1 MGGNKNKPKGKKRYY
16 LLLPAIA
23 ILLALGIVA
32 DILYPSYSQVVNN
45 ALGASATASG
55 DYVTLALENSKD
67 VNIRLEEEGA
77 VLLKNEGGL
86 LPLEDVKE
94 VNVYGILSAHL
105 YKGGSGSSSNNAE
118 GVDLKTALESV
129 GLQVNP
135 ELWALLESSEL
146 GYQTGAAV
154 ENGVAGQYELTLDT
168 YENTVP
174 FTAAKEYSPCAIVT
188 FGTNGGEGSDG
199 DRGDVNSLEL
209 GENEKTLLERLDS
222 EGFQVIALI
231 NSSYVMELGPV
242 IEHADAI
249 LWIGGTGLYGA
260 YGVADILAGSANPS
274 GRLVD
279 TWMYEQETSST
290 YYTADSTEALYVDS
304 EGKQIGSYSNYS
316 EGIYVGYRWY
326 ETADAEGYWTDVS
339 NEYGTGYAGVVAYP
353 FGYGLSY
360 TTFDEKITDA
370 VQSGGEIA
378 FTITASNTG
387 AVADKDV
394 IELYVQKPYT
404 NGGVEVSQVELIG
417 FAKTEVLDPGGE
429 QTVTLTVKEE
439 DLASYDSSANSG
451 AGCYVLA
458 GGEYAFYLAS
468 ATSGAHCWSSHKG
481 DAARCKSFSITRVEY
496 SGDNKRST
504 DAVTAVNLLETADN
518 DTGVASNDAMAGYQ
532 TLSRADGF
540 ANAAETISKE
550 ANTRGGTINGSV
562 ELDSGSTLYQALTA
576 NYGNNTHTNFN
587 AGHLADV
594 SEFTDPSVEQEKRYV
609 LADLYTT
616 GADGTALRQVDR
628 NTGEVTVTGVDYDD
642 PRWETLISQMSVAEM
657 EELIGRGGYG
667 TIAVESIEKLA
678 ATDYDGPTG
687 FSNFLKASLDIE
699 QDTTGFCSEPIMAAT
714 WNVELLEEYG
724 LAVGMEGNAF
734 GNNGWYAP
742 GMNIHRTTFEGRTG
756 EYFSE
761 DPYIT
766 GMAAAAV
773 AGGAF
778 QNGVYTYAKHFAF
791 NELEANRSNGMN
803 CVMNE
808 QTAREIYLRPFELA
822 IKQGKLTGMMSS
834 FMLMNAQWNG
844 GNFNLM
850 HGIVRTEWGFK
861 GIINTDLAGSSIMG
875 AERALCAG
883 TDMLL
888 ATSYGQN
895 ARSAYLRCD
904 TIKETDEGICAMK
917 TAVKHILYA
926 YASAALN
933 RAVAVSEVDSSAVT
947 ALFIAINVI
956 AYLGAAVLAGV
967 FVWRFMQ
974 ERKSAKIAVLDT
986 RELGAEL
993 PSDPSKDKDG
1003 MQ

>member
-1 MGGNKNKPKGKKRYY
+1 MRITDM
-16 LLLPAIA
+16 LSPAGIQLRAAPADKAAA
-23 ILLALGIVA
+23 IDLLADLQERAGNITDKA
-32 DILYPSYSQVVNN
+32 AYKREIL
-45 ALGASATASG
+45 
-55 DYVTLALENSKD
+55 
-67 VNIRLEEEGA
+67 IREEM
-77 VLLKNEGGL
+77 
-86 LPLEDVKE
+86 D
-94 VNVYGILSAHL
+94 S
-105 YKGGSGSSSNNAE
+105 
-118 GVDLKTALESV
+118 T
-129 GLQVNP
+129 
-135 ELWALLESSEL
+135 
-146 GYQTGAAV
+146 AV

-387 AVADKDV
+387 AVAGKDV

-404 NGGVEVSQVELIG
+404 NGGVEVPQVELIG

-504 DAVTAVNLLETADN
+504 DAVTAVNLLEAADN

-766 GMAAAAV
+766 GMAAAAAV

>member
-23 ILLALGIVA
+23 VLLVMGIVV

-45 ALGASATASG
+45 ALGASATAG
-55 DYVTLALENSKD
+55 EDYVTLALENSKD
-67 VNIRLEEEGA
+67 VNIRLQEEGS
-77 VLLKNEGGL
+77 VLLKNDGGL
-86 LPLEDVKE
+86 LPLAGVKE

-118 GVDLKTALESV
+118 GVDLKMALESV
-129 GLQVNP
+129 GFQVNSD
-135 ELWALLESSEL
+135 LWSLLESSEL

-154 ENGVAGQYELTLDT
+154 ENGVAGQYELDLDT
-168 YENTVP
+168 YEKTVS
-174 FTAAKEYSPCAIVT
+174 FATAKDYSPYAIVT

-199 DRGDVNSLEL
+199 DRGETNSLEL
-209 GENEKTLLERLDS
+209 GENEKALLERLDS

-249 LWIGGTGLYGA
+249 LWIGGTGLYGT
-260 YGVADILAGSANPS
+260 YGVADILNGSANPS

-290 YYTADSTEALYVDS
+290 YYTADNTEALYVDS

-326 ETADAEGYWTDVS
+326 ETADAEGYWADVS
-339 NEYGTGYAGVVAYP
+339 NEYGAGYAGVVAYP

-360 TTFDEKITDA
+360 TTFDEKIVDA
-370 VQSGGEIA
+370 VQDNGEIT
-378 FTITASNTG
+378 FTITAANTG
-387 AVADKDV
+387 AVAGKDV

-404 NGGVEVSQVELIG
+404 NGGVEVAQVELAA
-417 FAKTEVLDPGGE
+417 FAKTEALEPGGE
-429 QTVTLTVKEE
+429 QTVTLTVAEE
-439 DLASYDSSANSG
+439 DLASYDSSANGG

-468 ATSGAHCWSSHKG
+468 ATSGAHCWSDHKG
-481 DAARCKSFSITRVEY
+481 DAARCKSFSIAEVEY

-504 DAVTAVNLLETADN
+504 DAVTAVNLLETTDN
-518 DTGVASNDAMAGYQ
+518 DTGVASNDATAGYK

-540 ANAAETISKE
+540 ANAAETISEE

-562 ELDSGSTLYQALTA
+562 ELDSGSALYQALTT

-587 AGHLADV
+587 AGHLTDV
-594 SEFTDPSVEQEKRYV
+594 SEFTDPSVEQAKKYT

-616 GADGTALRQVDR
+616 DADGKALRQVDR
-628 NTGEVTVTGVDYDD
+628 STGEVTVTGVAYDD

-667 TIAVESIEKLA
+667 TIAVESIEKLS

-714 WNVELLEEYG
+714 WNVDLLEEYG
-724 LAVGMEGNAF
+724 QAVGMEGNAF

-850 HGIVRTEWGFK
+850 HGIVRTEWDFK

-904 TIKETDEGICAMK
+904 TIKETDAGVCAMK

-926 YASAALN
+926 YAAAALN
-933 RAVAVSEVDSSAVT
+933 REVAVSEVDSTVVKVI
-947 ALFIAINVI
+947 FIALNII
-956 AYLGAAVLAGV
+956 AYLGAVVLAGL
-967 FVWRFMQ
+967 FARRFMQ
-974 ERKSAKIAVLDT
+974 EKKNAKIAVVDT
-986 RELGAEL
+986 REQGAEL
-993 PSDPSKDKDG
+993 PSDSAKNNKEK
-1003 MQ
+1003 Q

>member
-1 MGGNKNKPKGKKRYY
+1 MDGNKSKAKGKKRYY

-23 ILLALGIVA
+23 ILLILGIVV
-32 DILYPSYSQVVNN
+32 DVLYPSYSQVVNN
-45 ALGASATASG
+45 ALGESVTASPE
-55 DYVTLALENSKD
+55 YVAMALENSRD
-67 VNIRLEEEGA
+67 VNIRLQEEGS

-86 LPLEDVKE
+86 LPLKDVTE

-129 GLQVNP
+129 GLQVNQD
-135 ELWALLESSEL
+135 LWSLLASSEL
-146 GYQTGAAV
+146 GYQTGSTV
-154 ENGVAGQYELTLDT
+154 DNGVAGQYELSLTT
-168 YENTVP
+168 YESTVS
-174 FTAAKEYSPCAIVT
+174 FAAAKGYSPYAIVT

-199 DRGDVNSLEL
+199 DRGETNSLEL
-209 GENEKTLLERLDS
+209 GENEKALLERLDS
-222 EGFQVIALI
+222 EGFRVIALI

-249 LWIGGTGLYGA
+249 LWVGGTGLYGT
-260 YGVADILAGSANPS
+260 YGIANLLTGKANPS

-290 YYTADSTEALYVDS
+290 YYTSDNAASAYVDS
-304 EGKQIGSYSNYS
+304 EGKQIGSYTNYN

-326 ETADAEGYWTDVS
+326 ETADAEGYWAGVS
-339 NEYGTGYAGVVAYP
+339 NQYGTGYAGVVAYP

-370 VQSGGEIA
+370 VQEGGQIV
-378 FTITASNTG
+378 FTITAANTG
-387 AVADKDV
+387 AVAGKDV
-394 IELYVQKPYT
+394 IELYVRKPYT
-404 NGGVEVSQVELIG
+404 NGGVEVAQVELVAY
-417 FAKTEVLDPGGE
+417 AKTEVLDPGGE
-429 QTVTLTVKEE
+429 QTVTLTVAEE
-439 DLASYDSSANSG
+439 DLASYDSAANGG
-451 AGCYVLA
+451 AGCYVLS
-458 GGEYAFYLAS
+458 GGEYSFYLAS
-468 ATSGAHCWSSHKG
+468 ATSGAHCWSVHKG
-481 DAARCKSFSITRVEY
+481 DAARCKSFSIAKVEY
-496 SGDNKRST
+496 SGDNKRSS
-504 DAVTAVNLLETADN
+504 DAVTAVNLLETTDN
-518 DTGVASNDAMAGYQ
+518 DTGVASNDATAGYK
-532 TLSRADGF
+532 TLSRANGF
-540 ANAAETISKE
+540 ANAAETISRE

-562 ELDSGSTLYQALTA
+562 ELSSDSVLYRALKA
-576 NYGNNTHTNFN
+576 NYGSNTYTNFN
-587 AGHLADV
+587 TDHLGEVA
-594 SEFTDPSVEQEKRYV
+594 EFTDASVEQEKKYT

-616 GADGTALRQVDR
+616 DAHGKALRQVDR
-628 NTGEVTVTGVDYDD
+628 DTGEVVVVAEVDYDD

-678 ATDYDGPTG
+678 ATEYDGPTG

-724 LAVGMEGNAF
+724 RAVGMEGNAF

-742 GMNIHRTTFEGRTG
+742 GMNIHRSAFEGRTG

-766 GMAAAAV
+766 GMSAAAV
-773 AGGAF
+773 AGGAL

-803 CVMNE
+803 CIMNE
-808 QTAREIYLRPFELA
+808 QTAREIYLRPFELG

-850 HGIVRTEWGFK
+850 HGIVRTEWNFK
-861 GIINTDLAGSSIMG
+861 GIVNTDLAGSSIMG

-888 ATSYGQN
+888 ATSFGQN

-904 TIKETDEGICAMK
+904 TVKGTDEGVCAMK

-926 YASAALN
+926 YASGALH
-933 RAVAVSEVDSSAVT
+933 RDVEVSEVDSSGVT
-947 ALFIAINVI
+947 ALYIALNVI
-956 AYLGAAVLAGV
+956 AYLGAAVLAAV
-967 FVWRFMQ
+967 FVWRLVQ
-974 ERKSAKIAVLDT
+974 DRKTRKIVLLDKDAQ
-986 RELGAEL
+986 GAEQ
-993 PSDPSKDKDG
+993 SSGSQEKKK
-1003 MQ
+1003 

>member
-1 MGGNKNKPKGKKRYY
+1 M
-16 LLLPAIA
+16 
-23 ILLALGIVA
+23 
-32 DILYPSYSQVVNN
+32 
-45 ALGASATASG
+45 
-55 DYVTLALENSKD
+55 
-67 VNIRLEEEGA
+67 
-77 VLLKNEGGL
+77 
-86 LPLEDVKE
+86 
-94 VNVYGILSAHL
+94 
-105 YKGGSGSSSNNAE
+105 
-118 GVDLKTALESV
+118 
-129 GLQVNP
+129 
-135 ELWALLESSEL
+135 
-146 GYQTGAAV
+146 
-154 ENGVAGQYELTLDT
+154 
-168 YENTVP
+168 
-174 FTAAKEYSPCAIVT
+174 
-188 FGTNGGEGSDG
+188 
-199 DRGDVNSLEL
+199 
-209 GENEKTLLERLDS
+209 
-222 EGFQVIALI
+222 
-231 NSSYVMELGPV
+231 
-242 IEHADAI
+242 
-249 LWIGGTGLYGA
+249 
-260 YGVADILAGSANPS
+260 
-274 GRLVD
+274 
-279 TWMYEQETSST
+279 
-290 YYTADSTEALYVDS
+290 
-304 EGKQIGSYSNYS
+304 
-316 EGIYVGYRWY
+316 
-326 ETADAEGYWTDVS
+326 
-339 NEYGTGYAGVVAYP
+339 
-353 FGYGLSY
+353 
-360 TTFDEKITDA
+360 
-370 VQSGGEIA
+370 
-378 FTITASNTG
+378 
-387 AVADKDV
+387 

-540 ANAAETISKE
+540 
-550 ANTRGGTINGSV
+550 
-562 ELDSGSTLYQALTA
+562 
-576 NYGNNTHTNFN
+576 
-587 AGHLADV
+587 
-594 SEFTDPSVEQEKRYV
+594 
-609 LADLYTT
+609 
-616 GADGTALRQVDR
+616 
-628 NTGEVTVTGVDYDD
+628 
-642 PRWETLISQMSVAEM
+642 
-657 EELIGRGGYG
+657 
-667 TIAVESIEKLA
+667 
-678 ATDYDGPTG
+678 
-687 FSNFLKASLDIE
+687 
-699 QDTTGFCSEPIMAAT
+699 
-714 WNVELLEEYG
+714 
-724 LAVGMEGNAF
+724 

-766 GMAAAAV
+766 GMAAAV

>member
-1 MGGNKNKPKGKKRYY
+1 MDGNKSKAKGKKRYF
-16 LLLPAIA
+16 LLLPVIA
-23 ILLALGIVA
+23 VFLILGIVV

-45 ALGASATASG
+45 ALGESVTASPE
-55 DYVTLALENSKD
+55 YVALALDNSKD
-67 VNIRLEEEGA
+67 VNIRLQEEGS

-86 LPLEDVKE
+86 LPLTDVTQ

-118 GVDLKTALESV
+118 GVDLKSALESV
-129 GLQVNP
+129 GVQVNQD
-135 ELWALLESSEL
+135 LWNLLASSEL
-146 GYQTGAAV
+146 GYETGSV
-154 ENGVAGQYELTLDT
+154 VGNGVAGQYELPLAT
-168 YENTVP
+168 YEGTVS
-174 FTAAKEYSPCAIVT
+174 FSAAKSYSPYAIVT

-199 DRGDVNSLEL
+199 DRGETNSLEL
-209 GENEKTLLERLDS
+209 GENEKALLERLDS

-231 NSSYVMELGPV
+231 NSSYVIELGPV

-249 LWIGGTGLYGA
+249 LWIGGTGLYGT
-260 YGVADILAGSANPS
+260 YGVADLLTGKANPS

-290 YYTADSTEALYVDS
+290 YYTADNTASAYVDS
-304 EGKQIGSYSNYS
+304 EGKQIGSYTNYS

-326 ETADAEGYWTDVS
+326 ETADAEGYWADVS
-339 NEYGTGYAGVVAYP
+339 NQYGTGYDGVVAYP
-353 FGYGLSY
+353 LSY
-360 TTFDEKITDA
+360 TTFDEKIVDA
-370 VQSGGEIA
+370 VQSDGQIT
-378 FTITASNTG
+378 FTIAATNTG
-387 AVADKDV
+387 AVAGKDV

-404 NGGVEVSQVELIG
+404 NGGVEVSQVELVAY
-417 FAKTEVLDPGGE
+417 AKTEGLDPSGS
-429 QTVTLTVKEE
+429 QTVTLTVAEE
-439 DLASYDSSANSG
+439 DLASYDSTANGG
-451 AGCYVLA
+451 AGCYVLS
-458 GGEYAFYLAS
+458 GGEYTFYLAS
-468 ATSGAHCWSSHKG
+468 ATSGAHCWSVHKE
-481 DAARCKSFSITRVEY
+481 DAARCKSFSIARVEY
-496 SGDNKRST
+496 SGDNKRPS
-504 DAVTAVNLLETADN
+504 DAVTAVNLLETTNN
-518 DTGVASNDAMAGYQ
+518 DTGVASNDATAGYKI
-532 TLSRADGF
+532 LSRANGF

-550 ANTRGGTINGSV
+550 ANTRGGAINGSV
-562 ELDSGSTLYQALTA
+562 ELDSGSALYQALKA
-576 NYGNNTHTNFN
+576 NYGNNTYGNFN

-594 SEFTDPSVEQEKRYV
+594 AEFTDASVEQEKKYT
-609 LADLYTT
+609 LADLYTAD
-616 GADGTALRQVDR
+616 ADGNPLRQVDR
-628 NTGEVTVTGVDYDD
+628 ETGEVVVLAEVDYDD
-642 PRWETLISQMSVAEM
+642 PRWETLISQMTVAEM

-678 ATDYDGPTG
+678 ATEYDGPTG

-714 WNVELLEEYG
+714 WNVALLEEYG
-724 LAVGMEGNAF
+724 RAVGMEGNAF

-766 GMAAAAV
+766 GMSAAAV

-778 QNGVYTYAKHFAF
+778 QKGVYTYAKHFAF

-808 QTAREIYLRPFELA
+808 QTAREIYLRPFEMG

-850 HGIVRTEWGFK
+850 YGIVRTEWNFK
-861 GIINTDLAGSSIMG
+861 GIVNTDLAGSSIMG
-875 AERALCAG
+875 DERAICAG

-888 ATSYGQN
+888 ATSYGHN

-904 TIKETDEGICAMK
+904 TIKGTDEGICAMK

-926 YASAALN
+926 YASGALH
-933 RAVAVSEVDSSAVT
+933 REVEVSEVNASGVT
-947 ALFIAINVI
+947 TLYVALNVI
-956 AYLGAAVLAGV
+956 AYLGAAVLAVV
-967 FVWRFMQ
+967 FVLRLVQ
-974 ERKSAKIAVLDT
+974 DRKNQKMTVLDKDT
-986 RELGAEL
+986 QRAEQ
-993 PSDPSKDKDG
+993 SSSSSKKDSE
-1003 MQ
+1003 Q